1 MITKVQAKVASA
13 APLRHTGPMRAATCE
28 ASFADTA
35 EGTTSIHTP
44 LALAQQPTLIQLSAL
59 IDIHAAGTGG
69 VQLKAA
75 RTLTHCPSGPR
86 HTATAHTAAL
96 I

>member
-1 MITKVQAKVASA
+1 MTKVQAKVASA
-13 APLRHTGPMRAATCE
+13 APLRHAGPMRAAACE

-35 EGTTSIHTP
+35 EGTTRVHAP

-59 IDIHAAGTGG
+59 IDVHATGAGG

-75 RTLTHCPSGPR
+75 RTLTHCPSWPQ
-86 HTATAHTAAL
+86 HTATAHTTAL